1 MAMCYH
7 FYLYDFIMA
16 NKHYD
21 AAIQFYHFA
30 LERHTT
36 TIHEKIKIY
45 SQLSDAYDRKI
56 DINNDYT
63 IHDYGFK
70 SIKYYKL
77 YIRHLQ
83 KVYAMEDYWA
93 YVNMAKLYIIHHEFD
108 KAILT
113 YKKAIQVYQQRNKSI
128 PQSEGS
134 YDIGSVYRRLITIYT
149 NYRPNYEV
157 AISYQL
163 MLHEH
168 NMQSSFRTLGYNKD
182 HDRYEM
188 MNDEQYESDCKKD
201 LLALHLRRLAKI
213 NQSFNND
220 ELARVQL
227 LEALNLYN
235 EILHVWVDTGIESIN
250 IQLLLLN
257 PQ

>member
-1 MAMCYH
+1 
-7 FYLYDFIMA
+7 
-16 NKHYD
+16 
-21 AAIQFYHFA
+21 
-30 LERHTT
+30 
-36 TIHEKIKIY
+36 
-45 SQLSDAYDRKI
+45 
-56 DINNDYT
+56 
-63 IHDYGFK
+63 
-70 SIKYYKL
+70 
-77 YIRHLQ
+77 
-83 KVYAMEDYWA
+83 MEDYWA